1 MIRINLMPREEA
13 RRAAT
18 RQRDQGFALFA
29 LVGLVVVILIA
40 EIWSRGQ
47 GAEVRVEVAQNR
59 LELTELDK
67 RYQES
72 LRTEARL
79 RELSAKRDTIDV
91 LERQRRGPVYVLE
104 DLGAA
109 TPDALWLTE
118 MRETGGS
125 VVLKGQGLDNQT
137 IALFMRQLEDSPYF
151 SRVDL
156 VETKH
161 IEKGQAE
168 LKEFTIRAQ
177 VVYAVITPSSTADR
191 AGGASS

>member
-18 RQRDQGFALFA
+18 RQRDQGLILVALI
-29 LVGLVVVILIA
+29 GLVVVILVA
-40 EIWSRGQ
+40 EVWTRAAN
-47 GAEVRVEVAQNR
+47 AEVRAEVDRNR
-59 LELTELDK
+59 VELTELDK

-79 RELSAKRDTIDV
+79 RELSAKRDTIEI

-109 TPDALWLTE
+109 TPDSLWLTE
-118 MRETGGS
+118 MRETGGAA
-125 VVLKGQGLDNQT
+125 VLKGQGLDNQT
-137 IALFMRQLEDSPYF
+137 IALFMRQLESSPYF

-161 IEKGQAE
+161 LEKGQAE

-177 VVYAVITPSSTADR
+177 VAYA
-191 AGGASS
+191 GAVPASDPAAEVAP

>member
-1 MIRINLMPREEA
+1 VIRINLMPREEA

-18 RQRDQGFALFA
+18 RQRDQGLILVALI
-29 LVGLVVVILIA
+29 GLVVVIL
-40 EIWSRGQ
+40 
-47 GAEVRVEVAQNR
+47 GAEVWTRAANAEVRAEVDRNRV
-59 LELTELDK
+59 ELTELDK

-79 RELSAKRDTIDV
+79 RELSAKRDTIEI

-109 TPDALWLTE
+109 TPDSLWLTE
-118 MRETGGS
+118 MRETGGAA
-125 VVLKGQGLDNQT
+125 VLKGQGLDNQT
-137 IALFMRQLEDSPYF
+137 IALFMRQLESSPYF

-161 IEKGQAE
+161 LEKGQAE

-177 VVYAVITPSSTADR
+177 VAYA
-191 AGGASS
+191 GAVPASDPAAEVAP

>member
-1 MIRINLMPREEA
+1 VIRINLMPREEA
-13 RRAAT
+13 RLAAT
-18 RQRDQGFALFA
+18 RQRDQGLILAALI
-29 LVGLVVVILIA
+29 GLVVVIL
-40 EIWSRGQ
+40 
-47 GAEVRVEVAQNR
+47 GAEVWTRAANAEVRAEVDRNRV
-59 LELTELDK
+59 ELTELDK

-79 RELSAKRDTIDV
+79 RELSAKRDTIEV

-109 TPDALWLTE
+109 TPDSLWLTE
-118 MRETGGS
+118 MRETGGAA
-125 VVLKGQGLDNQT
+125 VLKGQGLDNQT
-137 IALFMRQLEDSPYF
+137 IALFMRQLESSPYF

-161 IEKGQAE
+161 LEKGQAE

-177 VVYAVITPSSTADR
+177 VAYAGAVPASDPTAGI
-191 AGGASS
+191 AP

>member
-1 MIRINLMPREEA
+1 MPREEA

-18 RQRDQGFALFA
+18 RQRDQGFVVFA
-29 LVGLVVVILIA
+29 LVGLLAVILLA
-40 EIWSRGQ
+40 EIWTRTQ
-47 GAEVRVEVAQNR
+47 AADVQAEVRQNR
-59 LELTELDK
+59 AELTELDK

-79 RELSAKRDTIDV
+79 RELSAKRDTIDL

-118 MRETGGS
+118 MSESDGS

-137 IALFMRQLEDSPYF
+137 IALFMRQLETSPYF

-161 IEKGQAE
+161 LEKGQAE

-177 VVYAVITPSSTADR
+177 VAYAGVGPGPTAES
-191 AGGASS
+191 AEGASS

>member
-18 RQRDQGFALFA
+18 RQRDQGLILAALIA
-29 LVGLVVVILIA
+29 VVVVILA
-40 EIWSRGQ
+40 
-47 GAEVRVEVAQNR
+47 AEVWTRGASAEARVEVDRHR

-79 RELSAKRDTIDV
+79 RELSAKRDTIEI
-91 LERQRRGPVYVLE
+91 LERQRRGPVHVLE

-109 TPDALWLTE
+109 TPDSLWLTE
-118 MRETGGS
+118 MRETGGA

-137 IALFMRQLEDSPYF
+137 IALFMRQLDASPYF

-161 IEKGQAE
+161 LEKGQAE

-177 VVYAVITPSSTADR
+177 VAYAGAGNTPAADGDQE
-191 AGGASS
+191 APS

>member
-1 MIRINLMPREEA
+1 VIRINLMPREEA

-18 RQRDQGFALFA
+18 RQRDQGLILVALI
-29 LVGLVVVILIA
+29 GLVVVIL
-40 EIWSRGQ
+40 
-47 GAEVRVEVAQNR
+47 GAEVWTRAANAEVRAEVDRNRV
-59 LELTELDK
+59 ELTELDK

-72 LRTEARL
+72 LRTEAQL
-79 RELSAKRDTIDV
+79 RELSAKRDTIEV

-109 TPDALWLTE
+109 TPDSLWLTE
-118 MRETGGS
+118 MRETGGAA
-125 VVLKGQGLDNQT
+125 VLKGQGLDNQT
-137 IALFMRQLEDSPYF
+137 IALFMRQLESSPYF

-161 IEKGQAE
+161 LEKGQAE

-177 VVYAVITPSSTADR
+177 VAYAGTVPASEPVAE
-191 AGGASS
+191 GAP

>member
-1 MIRINLMPREEA
+1 VIRINLMPREEA

-18 RQRDQGFALFA
+18 RQRDQGLVLVALI
-29 LVGLVVVILIA
+29 GLVVVILVA
-40 EIWSRGQ
+40 EVWTRAAN
-47 GAEVRVEVAQNR
+47 AEVRAEVDRNR
-59 LELTELDK
+59 VELTELDK

-79 RELSAKRDTIDV
+79 RELSAKRDTIEI

-109 TPDALWLTE
+109 TPDSLWLTE
-118 MRETGGS
+118 MRETGGAA
-125 VVLKGQGLDNQT
+125 VLKGQGLDNQT
-137 IALFMRQLEDSPYF
+137 IALFMRQLESSPYF

-161 IEKGQAE
+161 LEKGQAE

-177 VVYAVITPSSTADR
+177 VAYAGAVPASDPTAGI
-191 AGGASS
+191 AP

>member
-1 MIRINLMPREEA
+1 VIRINLMPREEA

-18 RQRDQGFALFA
+18 RQRDQGLILVALI
-29 LVGLVVVILIA
+29 GLVVVIL
-40 EIWSRGQ
+40 
-47 GAEVRVEVAQNR
+47 GAEVWTRAANAEVRAEVDRNRV
-59 LELTELDK
+59 ELTELDK

-79 RELSAKRDTIDV
+79 RELSAKRDTIEI

-109 TPDALWLTE
+109 TPDSLWLTE
-118 MRETGGS
+118 MRETGGAA
-125 VVLKGQGLDNQT
+125 VLKGQGLDNQT
-137 IALFMRQLEDSPYF
+137 IALFMRQLESSPYF

-161 IEKGQAE
+161 LEKGQAE

-177 VVYAVITPSSTADR
+177 VAYA
-191 AGGASS
+191 GAVPASDPAAELAP

>member
-1 MIRINLMPREEA
+1 
-13 RRAAT
+13 
-18 RQRDQGFALFA
+18 
-29 LVGLVVVILIA
+29 VILIA

>member
-1 MIRINLMPREEA
+1 VIRINLMPREEA

-18 RQRDQGFALFA
+18 RQRDQGLILVALI
-29 LVGLVVVILIA
+29 GLLVVIL
-40 EIWSRGQ
+40 
-47 GAEVRVEVAQNR
+47 GAEVWTRAANAEVRAEVDRNRV
-59 LELTELDK
+59 ELTELDK

-79 RELSAKRDTIDV
+79 RELSAKRDTIEL

-109 TPDALWLTE
+109 TPDSLWLTE
-118 MRETGGS
+118 MRETGGAA
-125 VVLKGQGLDNQT
+125 VLKGQGLDNQT
-137 IALFMRQLEDSPYF
+137 IALFMRQLESSPYF

-161 IEKGQAE
+161 LEKGQAE

-177 VVYAVITPSSTADR
+177 VAYA
-191 AGGASS
+191 GAVPASDPAAEVGP

>member
-79 RELSAKRDTIDV
+79 RELSAKRDTIDI

>member
-18 RQRDQGFALFA
+18 RQRDQGLILVALI
-29 LVGLVVVILIA
+29 GLVVVIL
-40 EIWSRGQ
+40 
-47 GAEVRVEVAQNR
+47 GAEVWTRAANAEVRAEVDRNRV
-59 LELTELDK
+59 ELTELDK

-72 LRTEARL
+72 LRIEAQL
-79 RELSAKRDTIDV
+79 RELSAKRDTIEV

-109 TPDALWLTE
+109 TPDSLWLTE
-118 MRETGGS
+118 MRETGGAA
-125 VVLKGQGLDNQT
+125 VLKGQGLDNQT
-137 IALFMRQLEDSPYF
+137 IALFMRQLESSPYF

-161 IEKGQAE
+161 LEKGQAE

-177 VVYAVITPSSTADR
+177 VAYA
-191 AGGASS
+191 GAIPVSDPMAKGAP

>member
-18 RQRDQGFALFA
+18 RQRDQGLILVALI
-29 LVGLVVVILIA
+29 GLLVVIL
-40 EIWSRGQ
+40 
-47 GAEVRVEVAQNR
+47 GAEVWTRAANAEVRAEVDRNRV
-59 LELTELDK
+59 ELTELDK

-79 RELSAKRDTIDV
+79 RELSAKRDTIEL

-109 TPDALWLTE
+109 TPDSLWLTE
-118 MRETGGS
+118 MRETGGAA
-125 VVLKGQGLDNQT
+125 VLKGQGLDNQT
-137 IALFMRQLEDSPYF
+137 IALFMRQLESSPYF

-161 IEKGQAE
+161 LEKGQAE

-177 VVYAVITPSSTADR
+177 VAYA
-191 AGGASS
+191 GAVPASDPAAEVGP

>member
-1 MIRINLMPREEA
+1 MPREEA

-18 RQRDQGFALFA
+18 RQRDQGLVIFA
-29 LVGLVVVILIA
+29 LVGLVLLVVLGESWTRREA
-40 EIWSRGQ
+40 
-47 GAEVRVEVAQNR
+47 AAMRVEVDRNR
-59 LELTELDK
+59 QELTELDK

-72 LRTEARL
+72 LRTEVRL
-79 RELSAKRDTIDV
+79 RELSAKRDTIEV

-118 MRETGGS
+118 MRETGGA
-125 VVLKGQGLDNQT
+125 VVLTGQGLDNQT
-137 IALFMRQLEDSPYF
+137 IALFMRQLEASPYF
-151 SRVDL
+151 SGVDL

-161 IEKGQAE
+161 LERGQAE

-177 VVYAVITPSSTADR
+177 VVYAGVRQDPKPVGGVEAPS
-191 AGGASS
+191 

>member
-18 RQRDQGFALFA
+18 RQRDQGLILVALI
-29 LVGLVVVILIA
+29 GLLVVIL
-40 EIWSRGQ
+40 
-47 GAEVRVEVAQNR
+47 GAEVWTRAANAEVRAEVDRNRV
-59 LELTELDK
+59 ELTELDK

-79 RELSAKRDTIDV
+79 RELSAKRDTIEL

-109 TPDALWLTE
+109 TPDSLWLTE
-118 MRETGGS
+118 MRETGGAA
-125 VVLKGQGLDNQT
+125 VLKGQGLDNQT
-137 IALFMRQLEDSPYF
+137 IALFMRQLESSPYF

-161 IEKGQAE
+161 LEKGQAE
-168 LKEFTIRAQ
+168 LKDFTIRAQ
-177 VVYAVITPSSTADR
+177 VAYA
-191 AGGASS
+191 GAVPASDPAAEVGP

>member
-1 MIRINLMPREEA
+1 VIRINLMPREEA

-18 RQRDQGFALFA
+18 RQRDQGLILAALI
-29 LVGLVVVILIA
+29 GLVVVIL
-40 EIWSRGQ
+40 
-47 GAEVRVEVAQNR
+47 GAEVWTRAANAEVRAEVDRNRV
-59 LELTELDK
+59 ELTELDK

-79 RELSAKRDTIDV
+79 RELSAKRDTIEV

-109 TPDALWLTE
+109 TPDSLWLTE
-118 MRETGGS
+118 MRETGGAA
-125 VVLKGQGLDNQT
+125 VLKGQGLDNQT
-137 IALFMRQLEDSPYF
+137 IALFMRQLESSPYF

-161 IEKGQAE
+161 LEKGQAE

-177 VVYAVITPSSTADR
+177 VAYAGAVPASDPTAGI
-191 AGGASS
+191 AP

>member
-13 RRAAT
+13 LRAAT
-18 RQRDQGFALFA
+18 RQRDQGLILAALI
-29 LVGLVVVILIA
+29 GLVVVIL
-40 EIWSRGQ
+40 
-47 GAEVRVEVAQNR
+47 GAEVWTRAANAEVRAEVDRNRV
-59 LELTELDK
+59 ELTELDK

-79 RELSAKRDTIDV
+79 RELSAKRDTIEV

-109 TPDALWLTE
+109 TPDSLWLTE
-118 MRETGGS
+118 MRETGGAA
-125 VVLKGQGLDNQT
+125 VLKGQGLDNQT
-137 IALFMRQLEDSPYF
+137 IALFMRQLESSPYF

-161 IEKGQAE
+161 LEKGQAE

-177 VVYAVITPSSTADR
+177 VAYAGAVPASDPTAGI
-191 AGGASS
+191 AP

>member
-18 RQRDQGFALFA
+18 RQRDQGLILVALI
-29 LVGLVVVILIA
+29 GLVVVIL
-40 EIWSRGQ
+40 
-47 GAEVRVEVAQNR
+47 GAEVWTRAANAEVRAEVDRNRV
-59 LELTELDK
+59 ELTELDK

-79 RELSAKRDTIDV
+79 RELSAKRDTIEI

-109 TPDALWLTE
+109 TPDSLWLTE
-118 MRETGGS
+118 MRETGGAA
-125 VVLKGQGLDNQT
+125 VLKGQGLDNQT
-137 IALFMRQLEDSPYF
+137 IALFMRQLESSPYF

-161 IEKGQAE
+161 LEKGQAE

-177 VVYAVITPSSTADR
+177 VAYAGAVPASDPAAE
-191 AGGASS
+191 AGP

>member
-18 RQRDQGFALFA
+18 RQRDQGLVLVALI
-29 LVGLVVVILIA
+29 GLVVVILVA
-40 EIWSRGQ
+40 EVWTRAAN
-47 GAEVRVEVAQNR
+47 AEVRAEVDRNR
-59 LELTELDK
+59 VELTELDK

-79 RELSAKRDTIDV
+79 RELSAKRDTIEI

-109 TPDALWLTE
+109 TPDSLWLTE
-118 MRETGGS
+118 MRETGGAA
-125 VVLKGQGLDNQT
+125 VLKGQGLDNQT
-137 IALFMRQLEDSPYF
+137 IALFMRQLESSPYF

-161 IEKGQAE
+161 LEKGQAE

-177 VVYAVITPSSTADR
+177 VAYAGAVPASDPTAGI
-191 AGGASS
+191 AP

>member
-18 RQRDQGFALFA
+18 RQRDQGLILVALI
-29 LVGLVVVILIA
+29 GLVVVIL
-40 EIWSRGQ
+40 
-47 GAEVRVEVAQNR
+47 GAEVWTRAANAEVRAEVDRNRV
-59 LELTELDK
+59 ELTELDK

-72 LRTEARL
+72 LRIEAQL
-79 RELSAKRDTIDV
+79 RELSAKRDTIEV
-91 LERQRRGPVYVLE
+91 LEPQRRGPVYVLE

-109 TPDALWLTE
+109 TPDSLWLTG
-118 MRETGGS
+118 MRETGGAA
-125 VVLKGQGLDNQT
+125 VLKGQGLDNQT
-137 IALFMRQLEDSPYF
+137 IALFMRQLESSPYF

-161 IEKGQAE
+161 LEKGQAE

-177 VVYAVITPSSTADR
+177 VAYA
-191 AGGASS
+191 GAIPVSDPMAKGAP

>member
-18 RQRDQGFALFA
+18 RQRDQGLILVALI
-29 LVGLVVVILIA
+29 GLVVVIL
-40 EIWSRGQ
+40 
-47 GAEVRVEVAQNR
+47 GAEVWTRAANAEVRAEVDRNRV
-59 LELTELDK
+59 ELTELDK

-72 LRTEARL
+72 LRTEAQL
-79 RELSAKRDTIDV
+79 RELSAKRDTIEV

-109 TPDALWLTE
+109 TPDSLWLTE
-118 MRETGGS
+118 MRETGGAA
-125 VVLKGQGLDNQT
+125 VLKGQGLDNQT
-137 IALFMRQLEDSPYF
+137 IALFMRQLESSPYF

-161 IEKGQAE
+161 LEKGQAE

-177 VVYAVITPSSTADR
+177 VAYAGTVPASEPVAE
-191 AGGASS
+191 GAP

>member
-18 RQRDQGFALFA
+18 RQRDQGLILVALI
-29 LVGLVVVILIA
+29 GLVVVIL
-40 EIWSRGQ
+40 
-47 GAEVRVEVAQNR
+47 GAEVWTRAANAEVRAEVDRNRV
-59 LELTELDK
+59 ELTELDK

-79 RELSAKRDTIDV
+79 RELSAKRDTIEI

-109 TPDALWLTE
+109 TPDSLWLTE
-118 MRETGGS
+118 MRETGGAA
-125 VVLKGQGLDNQT
+125 VLKGQGLDNQT
-137 IALFMRQLEDSPYF
+137 IALFMRQLESSPYF

-161 IEKGQAE
+161 LEKGQAE

-177 VVYAVITPSSTADR
+177 VAYA
-191 AGGASS
+191 GAVPASDPAAELAP

>member
-18 RQRDQGFALFA
+18 RQRDQGLILVALI
-29 LVGLVVVILIA
+29 GLVVVIL
-40 EIWSRGQ
+40 
-47 GAEVRVEVAQNR
+47 GAEVWTRAANAEVRAEVDRNRV
-59 LELTELDK
+59 ELTELDK

-72 LRTEARL
+72 LRIEAQL
-79 RELSAKRDTIDV
+79 RELSAKRDTIEV

-109 TPDALWLTE
+109 TPDSLWLTG
-118 MRETGGS
+118 MRETGGAA
-125 VVLKGQGLDNQT
+125 VLKGQGLDNQT
-137 IALFMRQLEDSPYF
+137 IALFMRQLESSPYF

-161 IEKGQAE
+161 LEKGQAE

-177 VVYAVITPSSTADR
+177 VAYA
-191 AGGASS
+191 GAIPVSDPMAKGAP

>member
-18 RQRDQGFALFA
+18 RQRDQGLILVALI
-29 LVGLVVVILIA
+29 GLVVVIL
-40 EIWSRGQ
+40 
-47 GAEVRVEVAQNR
+47 GAEVWTRAANAEVRAEVDRNRV
-59 LELTELDK
+59 ELTELDK

-79 RELSAKRDTIDV
+79 RELSAKRDTIEI

-109 TPDALWLTE
+109 TPDSLWLTE
-118 MRETGGS
+118 MRETGGAA
-125 VVLKGQGLDNQT
+125 VLKGQGLDNQT
-137 IALFMRQLEDSPYF
+137 IALFMRQLESSPYF

-161 IEKGQAE
+161 LEKGQAE

-177 VVYAVITPSSTADR
+177 VAYA
-191 AGGASS
+191 GAVPASDPAAEVAP